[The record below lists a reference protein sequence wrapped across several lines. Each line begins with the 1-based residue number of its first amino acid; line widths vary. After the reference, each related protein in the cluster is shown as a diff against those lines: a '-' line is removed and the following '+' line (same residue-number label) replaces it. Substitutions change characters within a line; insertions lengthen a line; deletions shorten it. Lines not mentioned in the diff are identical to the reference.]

1 MINISAKDKDSTK
14 KRTSGLYCQIS
25 KWFKNKFSDK
35 GLLIRNIE
43 FSDCCCTLHAD
54 THSQSCS
61 CPNCGR
67 LCYHV
72 HKYYIRTLESL
83 ELFNLQVV
91 IQVRVRY
98 YNCDYPDCPQRTFSG
113 SLAIAGPNARKTH
126 EVQQRI
132 LKTSLYLS
140 GRKASLLL
148 KSQNIHA
155 STSGCT
161 RVVKRLGESNP
172 PCTSTRIGIDDFASK
187 KGHVYKCVACD
198 QDTGFPVAIFD
209 CRYGEE
215 LNQWM
220 QENQQI
226 ELVTR
231 DGSHDY
237 ARAISTHL
245 PRAIQVTDR
254 FHLVKNLL
262 KGMTEFIQKTLYQTN
277 EKLSYPY
284 PSLEEAYDYMFKDL
298 CDIGEKRHRER
309 INNYLKIKQMTIEGA
324 TRPEIL
330 AAIGKSAT
338 YVRNL
343 LQGKGLSVHLNTNQR
358 KAMKYLSEMAKI
370 VSDGIISTATLVKRM
385 EGKLDSYLVSRL
397 MRTITE
403 VYTKKRK
410 EIREHNEKLKK
421 SKFKKKVK
429 VALIREFLLKGK
441 TKDEK
446 FDLKMKSNE
455 AIAHAVDLCIDFRKI
470 LKGVEA
476 DTTLDEWMKKAKKA
490 KCKAI
495 AKFAANIEDDKQ
507 AVKAASQT
515 EYSNA
520 LLEGTV
526 NRIKCIKR
534 TMYNRAGIEL
544 LRAKVIYGL

>member
-1 MINISAKDKDSTK
+1 
-14 KRTSGLYCQIS
+14 
-25 KWFKNKFSDK
+25 
-35 GLLIRNIE
+35 
-43 FSDCCCTLHAD
+43 
-54 THSQSCS
+54 
-61 CPNCGR
+61 
-67 LCYHV
+67 
-72 HKYYIRTLESL
+72 
-83 ELFNLQVV
+83 
-91 IQVRVRY
+91 
-98 YNCDYPDCPQRTFSG
+98 
-113 SLAIAGPNARKTH
+113 
-126 EVQQRI
+126 
-132 LKTSLYLS
+132 
-140 GRKASLLL
+140 
-148 KSQNIHA
+148 
-155 STSGCT
+155 
-161 RVVKRLGESNP
+161 
-172 PCTSTRIGIDDFASK
+172 
-187 KGHVYKCVACD
+187 
-198 QDTGFPVAIFD
+198 
-209 CRYGEE
+209 
-215 LNQWM
+215 
-220 QENQQI
+220 
-226 ELVTR
+226 
-231 DGSHDY
+231 
-237 ARAISTHL
+237 
-245 PRAIQVTDR
+245 
-254 FHLVKNLL
+254 
-262 KGMTEFIQKTLYQTN
+262 
-277 EKLSYPY
+277 
-284 PSLEEAYDYMFKDL
+284 
-298 CDIGEKRHRER
+298 
-309 INNYLKIKQMTIEGA
+309 MTIEGA

-421 SKFKKKVK
+421 SKIKKKVK

-476 DTTLDEWMKKAKKA
+476 DTILDEWMKKAKKA

-495 AKFAANIEDDKQ
+495 VKFAANIEDDKQ

-544 LRAKVIYGL
+544 LRAKVVYGL

>member
-54 THSQSCS
+54 PHSQSCS

-98 YNCDYPDCPQRTFSG
+98 YYCDYPDCPQRTFSG

-132 LKTSLYLS
+132 LKTSLHLS

-148 KSQNIHA
+148 KSPNIHA

-209 CRYGEE
+209 CRNGEE
-215 LNQWM
+215 LNQWL

-277 EKLSYPY
+277 EKLSYSY

-298 CDIGEKRHRER
+298 CDIGEKSHRER

-370 VSDGIISTATLVKRM
+370 VSDKTHENYNGSLYQKEKRNQ
-385 EGKLDSYLVSRL
+385 E
-397 MRTITE
+397 T
-403 VYTKKRK
+403 
-410 EIREHNEKLKK
+410 
-421 SKFKKKVK
+421 
-429 VALIREFLLKGK
+429 
-441 TKDEK
+441 
-446 FDLKMKSNE
+446 
-455 AIAHAVDLCIDFRKI
+455 
-470 LKGVEA
+470 
-476 DTTLDEWMKKAKKA
+476 
-490 KCKAI
+490 
-495 AKFAANIEDDKQ
+495 
-507 AVKAASQT
+507 
-515 EYSNA
+515 
-520 LLEGTV
+520 
-526 NRIKCIKR
+526 
-534 TMYNRAGIEL
+534 
-544 LRAKVIYGL
+544 